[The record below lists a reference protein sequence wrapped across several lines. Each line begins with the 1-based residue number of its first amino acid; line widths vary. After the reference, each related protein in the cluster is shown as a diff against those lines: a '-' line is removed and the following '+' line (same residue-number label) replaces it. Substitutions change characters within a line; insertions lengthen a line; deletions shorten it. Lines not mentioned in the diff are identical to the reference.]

1 MSWGITPSC
10 VEFRGVCKLI
20 KPALSWVSAQGFSKK
35 SPVNDLHL
43 KQPAHLAFQKSFEKP
58 SVIATELAV
67 TQANLNTEP
76 TVKATFWDW
85 LKQGMPLKK
94 PLPPDVYAKQLAIN
108 KSKPYGQRVKEFWR
122 KRVLF
127 LSLAMGSVGGVL
139 GGFYLVGGET
149 KRLFPPDPSPILH
162 RQEHSKPW
170 GDHVKIYA
178 AVSQNDV
185 APNSVRG
192 GGVFTSS
199 LIQALE
205 TSSHLSL
212 KEAFQSFKS
221 GYGFIVDVHQ
231 PVESP
236 EGPNIFVKS
245 ETKKRHAL
253 LIAGGGLNGSGQ
265 DMAAI
270 DVARMKKTLLKH
282 YPGVEITVLD
292 KPSPKLLKQT
302 LKDIQEKAPE
312 ELLFYIS
319 SEGAALPDNVLTQG
333 KQNKEGGM
341 QGCFELNHS
350 ESIFEYE
357 LKAMLNP
364 LKMKVAVVADF
375 CGSGALI
382 Q

>member
-1 MSWGITPSC
+1 MM
-10 VEFRGVCKLI
+10 
-20 KPALSWVSAQGFSKK
+20 KPALSLVTSHGLSKK
-35 SPVNDLHL
+35 SLVNDIPL
-43 KQPAHLAFQKSFEKP
+43 KQLTPLSFQKSFEKP
-58 SVIATELAV
+58 PVLAAEFAAI
-67 TQANLNTEP
+67 QANSTTEQTTKP
-76 TVKATFWDW
+76 TFWDW

-94 PLPPDVYAKQLAIN
+94 PLPPEVYAKQLAIK

-122 KRVLF
+122 RRVLF

-149 KRLFPPDPSPILH
+149 KRLFPPAPSPILY

-170 GDHVKIYA
+170 GEHVKIYA

-205 TSSHLSL
+205 SPSHSSLQ
-212 KEAFQSFKS
+212 EAFQSFKS
-221 GYGFIVDVHQ
+221 GYGFIVGVHQ

-245 ETKKRHAL
+245 ETKTRHAL
-253 LIAGGGLNGSGQ
+253 LIAGGGLDGSGQ

-270 DVARMKKTLLKH
+270 DVARLKKTLLKH

-292 KPSPKLLKQT
+292 KPSSKLLKQT
-302 LKDIQEKAPE
+302 LKDIQDKAPE
-312 ELLFYIS
+312 EFLFYIS
-319 SEGAALPDNVLTQG
+319 SEGAALPDNVLSQG
-333 KQNKEGGM
+333 KQNQEGGM

-364 LKMKVAVVADF
+364 LRMKVAVVADF